1 MADFTQNS
9 AVKSAV
15 RKLAEPIADV
25 DAFNTL
31 VQSVITNNPFG
42 CAARIVSGVNHPPIE
57 KSKESYTARFV
68 YQDEDAKKIGSG
80 SESYSTVAGYKAGI
94 NAVLANTAN
103 VTAHGGTPAHDSDG
117 DTFSATLRCYAAN
130 GEILH
135 GDVRPPAGIGLVL
148 RGRRHPDRH
157 RDLGRWCHRSCLR

>member
-9 AVKSAV
+9 AIKSAV

-31 VQSVITNNPFG
+31 VQSVVTSNPFG
-42 CAARIVSGVNHPPIE
+42 CVSRMISGVNHPPVE
-57 KSKESYTARFV
+57 KSKENYTAKFV
-68 YQDEDAKKIGSG
+68 YQDEEAKRIGSG
-80 SESYSTVAGYKAGI
+80 SESYDTVPGFKAGI
-94 NAVLANTAN
+94 NAVLADTAN

-130 GEILH
+130 GETFMVTFARQKVSLSSYEDNAIQTVIETWA
-135 GDVRPPAGIGLVL
+135 DGITALA
-148 RGRRHPDRH
+148 
-157 RDLGRWCHRSCLR
+157 